1 MAVWSLKPTWKKSL
15 VEREH
20 WRNDKGEQLVHE
32 IGWRWGE
39 FIVTTECD
47 KEPYI
52 TAGDNLW
59 DCGYD
64 VEMVEMTDGCWEQND
79 YDDCSTETQEWLETF
94 LEENSV
100 FDLEEHGWTLS
111 ESECIIDCDPEFEM
125 LEPTEDAIGTEPPKD
140 ESQKGWPY
148 TG

>member
-15 VEREH
+15 IEREY

-32 IGWRWGE
+32 TGWRWGE
-39 FIVTTECD
+39 FTVVTDDDTQ
-47 KEPYI
+47 PNI

-64 VEMVEMTDGCWEQND
+64 VEMVEMNDGCWEEND
-79 YDDCSTETQEWLETF
+79 YDDCSPETQEWLEEF

-100 FDLEEHGWTLS
+100 YDLEEHGWTQV
-111 ESECIIDCDPEFEM
+111 EAECIIDCDPEFEM
-125 LEPTEDAIGTEPPKD
+125 LEPTGDAIDTPVVD
-140 ESQKGWPY
+140 ETKQWPF